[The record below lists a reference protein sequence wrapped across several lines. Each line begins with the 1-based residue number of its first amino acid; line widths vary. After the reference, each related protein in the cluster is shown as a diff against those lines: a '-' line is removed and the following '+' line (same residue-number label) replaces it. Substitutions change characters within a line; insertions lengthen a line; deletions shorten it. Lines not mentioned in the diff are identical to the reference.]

1 MAVKQISVFVEN
13 KPGRLCEV
21 TNILEQNNLDIRALS
36 IADTT
41 NFGILRIIVDDP
53 DKAQNVLKDAGM
65 MVSIT
70 EVIAVGIT
78 DQPGGLAA
86 VLRLLNEE
94 QVAVEY
100 MYAFISREEKTAY
113 VILRVE
119 NIEITTQVLQ
129 KHQVPLLTDKDI
141 YEM

>member
-21 TNILEQNNLDIRALS
+21 TNILEQNHLDIRALS

-53 DKAQNVLKDAGM
+53 DKAQAVLKETGM

-78 DQPGGLAA
+78 A

-119 NIEITTQVLQ
+119 NIEYTTQVLQ

>member
-21 TNILEQNNLDIRALS
+21 TNILEQNHLDIRALS

-53 DKAQNVLKDAGM
+53 DKAQAVLKETGM

-119 NIEITTQVLQ
+119 NIEYTTQVLQ